1 MESLL
6 FIVFQRKSVSL
17 LMSIKFLVL
26 FDLLHFPH
34 HKNQEV
40 DFNYPQIYEDYQNQS
55 YKEHPIQKVLG
66 DHHILL
72 ELEKSQRVK

>member
-1 MESLL
+1 MESLR
-6 FIVFQRKSVSL
+6 FIVFQGISVSR
-17 LMSIKFLVL
+17 LMSIEFLVL

-34 HKNQEV
+34 HKNQEG
-40 DFNYPQIYEDYQNQS
+40 DFNYPQIYKDYQNQS

-72 ELEKSQRVK
+72 ELEKFQRVK